1 MNKFHTFFFMLF
13 LFSFTSFS
21 QESESAFP
29 NFDKYFNDVTMRI
42 DYYHVGNAAE
52 EFVTLDQIYKYGIWA
67 GSRKYLIDDLNLG
80 RYCAKIYDAASGQLI
95 FSKGFDSYF
104 GEYKTSSEGIE
115 GIKKTFHE
123 SVLIP
128 YPKNKII
135 FALER
140 RDQKQ
145 KLFEFFRKEIDP
157 DDMMIIKDAVKD
169 WQVRIYNSETNGDPH
184 NRVDIV
190 ILGEGYTS
198 NDKRKFE
205 NDVKYFTNVFMTHE
219 PYQSVTTR
227 FNIYGVLKP
236 SEESGIDEPESG
248 LFKNSVLSCTFSSM
262 GSERYILTEDNKTV
276 RDLAAHVPYDAIY
289 IMVNHSRY
297 GGGGIYNLFCTFT
310 SDNQFKDYLFLHE
323 FGHSFAGLADE
334 YYTSD
339 VQYNDFYPLG
349 IEPLEPNITA
359 LTDPINIKWK
369 EFISSDMKIPTPWNK
384 ELYDSVDYKWQAE
397 RRELNKK
404 VAELKKRRAPEN
416 AIESAEFEYAKKD
429 REHSLLVDTIL
440 KRNKYYG
447 KVGAF
452 EGAGY
457 VANGMYRPMLDCI
470 MFSKGSKPYCDV
482 CKAHILKVIERYT
495 E

>member
-1 MNKFHTFFFMLF
+1 MNKLFTLAILFFI
-13 LFSFTSFS
+13 STSTLFS
-21 QESESAFP
+21 QESEVSFP
-29 NFDKYFNDVTMRI
+29 NFDKYFVDVTMRI
-42 DYYHVGNAAE
+42 DYHHIGNAAE
-52 EFVTLDQIYKYGIWA
+52 EFVTMDQIYKYRIWA
-67 GSRKYLIDDLNLG
+67 GSRKYLIDDLNLE
-80 RYCAKIYDAASGQLI
+80 RYCAKIYDAASNSLI

-115 GIKKTFHE
+115 GVKKTFHE

-135 FALER
+135 FTLER

-169 WQVRIYNSETNGDPH
+169 WQVRIYNSELNGDPH
-184 NRVDIV
+184 NRVDIA
-190 ILGEGYTS
+190 ILGEGYNS
-198 NDKRKFE
+198 ADKQKFE
-205 NDVKYFTNVFMTHE
+205 KDVKYFSDVFFSQE
-219 PYQSVTTR
+219 PYKSNADK

-236 SEESGIDEPESG
+236 SEESGIDEPTAD
-248 LFKNSVLSCTFSSM
+248 LFKNTVMNCTFSSM
-262 GSERYILTEDNKTV
+262 GSERYILTEDNKAV
-276 RDLAAHVPYDAIY
+276 RDIAAHVPYDAIY
-289 IMVNHSRY
+289 IMVNHARY
-297 GGGGIYNLFCTFT
+297 GGGGIYNLYCTFT

-359 LTDPINIKWK
+359 LTDPSKIKWK
-369 EFISSDMKIPTPWNK
+369 EIISADMKIPTPWNK
-384 ELYDSVDYKWQAE
+384 QPYDSMDYKWQAE
-397 RRELNKK
+397 RRELNNKI
-404 VAELKKRRAPEN
+404 AELKKRRAPEN
-416 AIESAEFEYAKKD
+416 AIETAEFEYAKKD
-429 REHSLLVDTIL
+429 REHSQLVDTFL
-440 KRNKYYG
+440 KKNKSYG
-447 KVGAF
+447 KVGVF

-482 CKAHILKVIERYT
+482 CKAHVLKVIERYT